1 MRVLSVGGG
10 SGGHVTPVLAVI
22 NELAKLDSHLD
33 VLFVTDKA
41 FLEQSTGLMQH
52 AVVPV
57 AVRTIVAGKLRRYKD
72 VPLHKQLL
80 HWPTVSKNV
89 VDSGKVFVGI
99 LQSLWLLIRYRP
111 DVVFAKGG
119 YVSLPVGLAARFLR
133 VPLVVH
139 DSDARPGLT
148 NRILARYAT
157 QIATGAPV
165 EYYPAYKGVPIT
177 YVGVPIDSNYHPF
190 TAQEQRQAKAAI
202 GIVDCDKPLVV
213 VTGGGLGSRDI
224 NRAILSVADQLLDD
238 NLAVYHIAGKKHAAE
253 VEAAAPAHPDY
264 HVIPFVYKDMMTV
277 LGAADVVVSR
287 ASATFLQ
294 EIAALHKPAVIVPS
308 SSLGD
313 QLKNAEAIRQDAAAI
328 VMSDEE
334 LADDPQSLLDIIVKI
349 TTDSQLNSLLS
360 EAIGRRA
367 MPAAAADTAKIILKA
382 KKG

>member
-1 MRVLSVGGG
+1 
-10 SGGHVTPVLAVI
+10 
-22 NELAKLDSHLD
+22 
-33 VLFVTDKA
+33 
-41 FLEQSTGLMQH
+41 MQH